1 MMKTLHLFTAA
12 ESILR
17 HWQGALKDHYLL
29 HTYADVNTL
38 MNAITD
44 AGEEIVLFHADSSAA
59 PQEAL
64 RTITVSCPG
73 LSVLVLSD
81 VPSFHEGEALLSTG
95 IKGYGNARLHPVA
108 LLQALQII
116 EGGSH
121 WFYPDFMQHLV
132 LAVTQRSDAADPN
145 LLVRLSEREQEAAIM
160 VADGLQNRQIAQK
173 MGITERTVKAHL
185 GAIFAKLG
193 VKDRVGLALLLR
205 GR

>member
-1 MMKTLHLFTAA
+1 MKQLHLFSTA

-17 HWQGALKDHYLL
+17 HWQGALKDHYTL
-29 HTYADVNTL
+29 HTYTDVNTL
-38 MNAITD
+38 LNTITD
-44 AGEEIVLFHADSSAA
+44 EGEEIVLFHTDSSAA
-59 PQEAL
+59 PQETL

-73 LSVLVLSD
+73 LSLFALSD
-81 VPSFHEGEALLSTG
+81 VPSFHEGEALLSAG
-95 IKGYGNARLHPVA
+95 IKGYGNARIHPAA

-132 LAVTQRSDAADPN
+132 LAVTQRSEAADPS
-145 LLVRLSEREQEAAIM
+145 LLARLSDREQETAMM

-185 GAIFAKLG
+185 SAIFAKLG

>member
-1 MMKTLHLFTAA
+1 MKTLILFSTA
-12 ESILR
+12 ESILG
-17 HWQGALKDHYLL
+17 HWQSALKEHYALQSYAGAEKLL
-29 HTYADVNTL
+29 DALADDSGGT
-38 MNAITD
+38 I
-44 AGEEIVLFHADSSAA
+44 LFHADSSAS

-64 RTITVSCPG
+64 RTLMTCSPG
-73 LSVLVLSD
+73 LKVFVLSD
-81 VPSFHEGEALLSTG
+81 VPSFHEGEALLTTG
-95 IKGYGNARLHPVA
+95 IRGYGNARIHPAA

-132 LAVTQRSDAADPN
+132 LAVTQRSDAADSS
-145 LLVRLSEREQEAAIM
+145 LLARLSEREQEAALM
-160 VADGLQNRQIAQK
+160 VADGLQNREIAQK

-185 GAIFAKLG
+185 SAIFTKLG